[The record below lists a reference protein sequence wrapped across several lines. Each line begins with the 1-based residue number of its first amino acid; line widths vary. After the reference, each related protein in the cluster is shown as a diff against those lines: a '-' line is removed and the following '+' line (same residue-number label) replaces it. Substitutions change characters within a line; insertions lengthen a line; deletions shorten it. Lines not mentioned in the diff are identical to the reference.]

1 MAWLIRSKARLLVSA
16 TRPLRAPVDSFHC
29 SHFSDLTDHSVC
41 SSPRKWLRSKA
52 MRLNDVDDTQSRSSS
67 SPQINSFALP
77 TLIIA
82 FSIYRRPPVSQLEVS
97 SNSLALHEFTGSE
110 VQNVNNSGVRVDLF
124 DELKQRFL
132 SFKRHKY
139 LEELE
144 HFQTLKE
151 AQSPKF
157 MVIACA
163 DSRVCPSTILGF
175 RPGEAFM
182 IRNVA
187 NLVPPFENGLSET
200 NAALEFAVKTLEV
213 ENILIIGHSCCGG
226 IQTLMSMRD
235 DGDSSFIKSW
245 VTTGK
250 VAKSRT
256 EAAANHLSFDQQ
268 CRLCEKESINRS
280 LLNLLTYSWIEDKV
294 REGLLF
300 VHGGYYDFLNC
311 SFEKWTLD
319 FKGSSG
325 EEGARLLVKDQEL
338 WC

>member
-67 SPQINSFALP
+67 SPQIN
-77 TLIIA
+77 
-82 FSIYRRPPVSQLEVS
+82 RRPPVSQLEVS

-213 ENILIIGHSCCGG
+213 SDYL
-226 IQTLMSMRD
+226 QD
-235 DGDSSFIKSW
+235 
-245 VTTGK
+245 
-250 VAKSRT
+250 
-256 EAAANHLSFDQQ
+256 
-268 CRLCEKESINRS
+268 
-280 LLNLLTYSWIEDKV
+280 TYHVFCFCKTKFP
-294 REGLLF
+294 RMCL
-300 VHGGYYDFLNC
+300 
-311 SFEKWTLD
+311 
-319 FKGSSG
+319 
-325 EEGARLLVKDQEL
+325 
-338 WC
+338 

>member
-1 MAWLIRSKARLLVSA
+1 MVWLIRSKAPLLVSA
-16 TRPLRAPVDSFHC
+16 TRF
-29 SHFSDLTDHSVC
+29 
-41 SSPRKWLRSKA
+41 PRKWLRSKA
-52 MRLNDVDDTQSRSSS
+52 MRLNDVNEIPSGSSSS
-67 SPQINSFALP
+67 SPKI
-77 TLIIA
+77 T
-82 FSIYRRPPVSQLEVS
+82 RRPQVASLEAT
-97 SNSLALHEFTGSE
+97 SNFFGLQEFTGSK
-110 VQNVNNSGVRVDLF
+110 VQNVNNSSERLDLF

-132 SFKRHKY
+132 SFKKHKY

-163 DSRVCPSTILGF
+163 DSRVCPSTVLGF

-187 NLVPPFENGLSET
+187 NLVPPLERGPSET
-200 NAALEFAVKTLEV
+200 NAALEFAVKTLQV

-235 DGDSSFIKSW
+235 NGDSSFVKSW
-245 VTTGK
+245 VTNGQ
-250 VAKSRT
+250 VAKLRT

-280 LLNLLTYSWIEDKV
+280 LLNLLTYPWIKDRV
-294 REGLLF
+294 RKELLF

-311 SFEKWTLD
+311 TFEKWTLD
-319 FKGSSG
+319 FKGSNADERGS
-325 EEGARLLVKDQEL
+325 LLVKDQEL

>member
-16 TRPLRAPVDSFHC
+16 TRPLRAPVDSFNC

-67 SPQINSFALP
+67 SPQIN
-77 TLIIA
+77 
-82 FSIYRRPPVSQLEVS
+82 RRPPVSQLEVS

-139 LEELE
+139 L
-144 HFQTLKE
+144 
-151 AQSPKF
+151 
-157 MVIACA
+157 
-163 DSRVCPSTILGF
+163 VCPSTILGF

-187 NLVPPFENGLSET
+187 NLVPPFENGPSET
-200 NAALEFAVKTLEV
+200 NAALEFAVKTLEVSDYLQDTYHV

-280 LLNLLTYSWIEDKV
+280 LMNLLTYSWIEDKV

>member
-1 MAWLIRSKARLLVSA
+1 MVN
-16 TRPLRAPVDSFHC
+16 PFPG
-29 SHFSDLTDHSVC
+29 
-41 SSPRKWLRSKA
+41 KWFRSKA
-52 MRLNDVDDTQSRSSS
+52 MRMNDVDDIQSGPSS
-67 SPQINSFALP
+67 SPK
-77 TLIIA
+77 II
-82 FSIYRRPPVSQLEVS
+82 RRPPVSS
-97 SNSLALHEFTGSE
+97 SEASSKSLGLQEFTGSK
-110 VQNVNNSGVRVDLF
+110 VQNVNNSGERLDLF
-124 DELKQRFL
+124 DELKRRFL
-132 SFKRHKY
+132 SFKKHKY

-187 NLVPPFENGLSET
+187 NLVPPVESGPSET

-235 DGDSSFIKSW
+235 NGDSSFIKSW
-245 VTTGK
+245 VTNGK
-250 VAKSRT
+250 IAKLRT
-256 EAAANHLSFDQQ
+256 EAAANHLNFDQQ
-268 CRLCEKESINRS
+268 CRICEKESINHS
-280 LLNLLTYSWIEDKV
+280 LLNLLTYPWIKDRV
-294 REGLLF
+294 RKGLLF

-311 SFEKWTLD
+311 TFEKWTLD
-319 FKGSSG
+319 FKGSSV
-325 EEGARLLVKDQEL
+325 EERGRSLVRDQEL

>member
-1 MAWLIRSKARLLVSA
+1 MVWLIRSKARLLVSA
-16 TRPLRAPVDSFHC
+16 TRLCRAPVDSFHC
-29 SHFSDLTDHSVC
+29 SFFYALTDHSVC
-41 SSPRKWLRSKA
+41 SIPRKWLRSKA
-52 MRLNDVDDTQSRSSS
+52 MRLNDVNDIQSGSSS
-67 SPQINSFALP
+67 SLKIN
-77 TLIIA
+77 
-82 FSIYRRPPVSQLEVS
+82 RRPPVSPFDSS
-97 SNSLALHEFTGSE
+97 SNSLGLQEFTGSKVE
-110 VQNVNNSGVRVDLF
+110 NENNSGERLDLF

-187 NLVPPFENGLSET
+187 NLVPPLENGPSET

-235 DGDSSFIKSW
+235 NGGSSFIKSW
-245 VTTGK
+245 VTNGK
-250 VAKSRT
+250 VAKLRT

-268 CRLCEKESINRS
+268 CRLCEKESINSS
-280 LLNLLTYSWIEDKV
+280 LLNLLTYPWIKDRV
-294 REGLLF
+294 RKELLF

-311 SFEKWTLD
+311 TFEKWTLD
-319 FKGSSG
+319 LKGSSI
-325 EEGARLLVKDQEL
+325 EEGGRFLVKDQDL

>member
-1 MAWLIRSKARLLVSA
+1 MVCLIRHLSVNSGSKARLLVSS
-16 TRPLRAPVDSFHC
+16 TRPLWEPVDSFLHC
-29 SHFSDLTDHSVC
+29 PHFSHSTHHPVY
-41 SSPRKWLRSKA
+41 SFPRKWIRSKA
-52 MRLNDVDDTQSRSSS
+52 MRLNDVDDIQPGSSSS
-67 SPQINSFALP
+67 SPNITRRPRVSPLEATSNSFGL
-77 TLIIA
+77 
-82 FSIYRRPPVSQLEVS
+82 Q
-97 SNSLALHEFTGSE
+97 EFRGSK
-110 VQNVNNSGVRVDLF
+110 VQILNNSGERLEFF

-132 SFKRHKY
+132 SFKKHKY

-187 NLVPPFENGLSET
+187 NLVPPLENGPSET
-200 NAALEFAVKTLEV
+200 NAALEFAVRTLEV

-226 IQTLMSMRD
+226 IQTLMSMQD
-235 DGDSSFIKSW
+235 NGDSSFIKSW
-245 VTTGK
+245 VNNGK
-250 VAKSRT
+250 VAKLRT

-280 LLNLLTYSWIEDKV
+280 LMNLLTYPWVKERV
-294 REGLLF
+294 RKELLF

-311 SFEKWTLD
+311 TFEKWTLD
-319 FKGSSG
+319 FKGSSVVDERG
-325 EEGARLLVKDQEL
+325 KFLIKDGEL
-338 WC
+338 WG